1 MRDNET
7 LSHAGPGFRL
17 GTFHQFSFIN
27 LLPSSQA
34 KCGLLQLLDFLS
46 VERGWFCE
54 GSLV

>member
-7 LSHAGPGFRL
+7 LSHAGPGSRL

-34 KCGLLQLLDFLS
+34 KCGLLQLYLTSYPSKEDGF
-46 VERGWFCE
+46 VKE
-54 GSLV
+54 V

>member
-7 LSHAGPGFRL
+7 LSHAGPGSRL

-34 KCGLLQLLDFLS
+34 KCGLLQLLDVLS